1 MPGAPPF
8 TKRWCKPPHP
18 SKAPPNICF
27 SLNWLKVYGQF
38 WLWLPPFRWGGP
50 CSGMLFYS
58 YAKQFSI
65 TRSKIGPLL
74 NENNEFTSSS
84 SEMAEILS
92 KQYSSVFSSP
102 STDSPVFSQ
111 QEDQEIPTLTD
122 ITFSEQDI
130 VDAIDELSNTSSS
143 GPDGLSSIFEI
154 QGFRNFWRN
163 LKSLSW
169 WNSVPSRTLH
179 VLWNIAKCI
188 GFPILRKNGLKIFT
202 HFAHFG

>member
-1 MPGAPPF
+1 MESAA
-8 TKRWCKPPHP
+8 TQ
-18 SKAPPNICF
+18 SKQSKIREK
-27 SLNWLKVYGQF
+27 LVRVELLLLKSHANARERKEKLAIKAIKTNPRY
-38 WLWLPPFRWGGP
+38 
-50 CSGMLFYS
+50 FYT

-102 STDSPVFSQ
+102 STDSPVFNQ

-130 VDAIDELSNTSSS
+130 VDAIDELSS
-143 GPDGLSSIFEI
+143 GPDGFAAIFLKKCKFSIAQHALIRE
-154 QGFRNFWRN
+154 
-163 LKSLSW
+163 
-169 WNSVPSRTLH
+169 
-179 VLWNIAKCI
+179 
-188 GFPILRKNGLKIFT
+188 
-202 HFAHFG
+202 

>member
-1 MPGAPPF
+1 MSILIDVCHKYIP
-8 TKRWCKPPHP
+8 TKSSTRKAATQIPRDRRILMRKRRKLHIQMESAATQ
-18 SKAPPNICF
+18 SKQSKIREK
-27 SLNWLKVYGQF
+27 LVRVELLLLKSHANARERKEQLAIKAIKTNPRY
-38 WLWLPPFRWGGP
+38 
-50 CSGMLFYS
+50 FYT

-102 STDSPVFSQ
+102 STDSPVFNQ

-143 GPDGLSSIFEI
+143 GPDGLAAIFLNI
-154 QGFRNFWRN
+154 WN
-163 LKSLSW
+163 LT
-169 WNSVPSRTLH
+169 VT
-179 VLWNIAKCI
+179 
-188 GFPILRKNGLKIFT
+188 
-202 HFAHFG
+202 